1 MRADV
6 RATIEHLWCNE
17 YRVLN
22 QMLNDAE
29 HDLIGSVIEDLW
41 WAQSEE
47 IALHDLFAEAM
58 DDHRR
63 KHLLSLQKRRLEI
76 SQRLTSL
83 RNRLDETIRQCFV
96 KHPIS
101 A

>member
-1 MRADV
+1 
-6 RATIEHLWCNE
+6 
-17 YRVLN
+17 
-22 QMLNDAE
+22 MLDEAE

-47 IALHDLFAEAM
+47 IALHESVAEAM

-63 KHLLSLQKRRLEI
+63 SHLLNLQKRRLEL
-76 SQRLTSL
+76 SQRMSKL
-83 RNRLDETIRQCFV
+83 RTRLDDTVRQCFI

>member
-1 MRADV
+1 MLADMV
-6 RATIEHLWCNE
+6 NHALDQIVVQFL
-17 YRVLN
+17 VA
-22 QMLNDAE
+22 MLDEAE
-29 HDLIGSVIEDLW
+29 HDVIGSVIEDLW

-47 IALHDLFAEAM
+47 IALHDSVAEAM

-63 KHLLSLQKRRLEI
+63 AHMLNLQKRRLELAERMNKLRT
-76 SQRLTSL
+76 RL
-83 RNRLDETIRQCFV
+83 NETVHQCFI